1 MMCPR
6 CAHKLQNVIEFFQDK
21 ENFEYTREYYCTN
34 CKSSVIEHFDEQGLK
49 ASEWIDFNV

>member
-6 CAHKLQNVIEFFQDK
+6 CADKLQNVIEFFQDG